1 MQKLYENK
9 THTTKLVKIENKKGF
24 SLKKENKK
32 GTRFE
37 ETLSFKKSNKNR
49 KYKSLAKKI

>member
-24 SLKKENKK
+24 SLKKKIKK
-32 GTRFE
+32 E
-37 ETLSFKKSNKNR
+37 QDLKKH
-49 KYKSLAKKI
+49 